1 MKIVKNNNAKQNKK
15 HTLSYASVRI
25 VATVLAM
32 AVTLTGCAPI
42 DEVME
47 LLDFDDRQ
55 EITVEQEES
64 ITPGIIIVE
73 KVEDIS
79 SAEDDNL
86 SELPASDFI
95 TASEKIGQ
103 SDGLRNYAYDKLDD
117 EEKALYTEIYGIIS
131 TMAKDTKVS
140 SKDPKQIDKVFNY
153 VMLDHP
159 EIFYITGYSLTKYMR
174 GQNIEKLTVAGTYTM
189 SVEDAAKASLIIDAY
204 VDKCLA
210 GYSGSLDE
218 YEKVKYV
225 YEYLIANTEYDLTVP
240 DNQNILSI
248 TRDGRTV
255 CQGYA
260 KAMQYILNK
269 MGVFCILCEGTVK
282 GAEAHVW
289 NIVRI
294 DGKYYQVDA
303 TWGDASYQINNN
315 EGGIEAPEV
324 NYDYLCITDDE
335 IKKTH
340 VIKDN
345 IVYPV
350 CDSREDNYYVR
361 EGLYLTEVDTGIISA
376 AFEKAR
382 ANGDATVTLKCENA
396 NVYRALFNH
405 MIDNKCIFNYL
416 DGSKNVNFVKF
427 EDECRIT
434 FYI

>member
-1 MKIVKNNNAKQNKK
+1 MKIVNNNAKQNKK
-15 HTLSYASVRI
+15 RMLSNVSMRSA
-25 VATVLAM
+25 AAVLAM
-32 AVTLTGCAPI
+32 AVTLTGCGPI
-42 DEVME
+42 DEMME
-47 LLDFDDRQ
+47 LLDFDDRK

-86 SELPASDFI
+86 TELPASDFI

-218 YEKVKYV
+218 YDKVKYV

-335 IKKTH
+335 IRKTH

-345 IVYPV
+345 IVYPA

-416 DGSKNVNFVKF
+416 DGSRNVNYVKF

>member
-1 MKIVKNNNAKQNKK
+1 MTDNVRNIKLNRKRVIFLRRLEAIVLSF
-15 HTLSYASVRI
+15 TLSLGMV
-25 VATVLAM
+25 
-32 AVTLTGCAPI
+32 GCAPI
-42 DEVME
+42 DELIE
-47 LLDFDDRQ
+47 LLDSEDRK
-55 EITVEQEES
+55 EIIVEQEES

-79 SAEDDNL
+79 DAEDDNL
-86 SELPASDFI
+86 EELSASDFI

-204 VDKCLA
+204 VDKCLS

-225 YEYLIANTEYDLTVP
+225 YEYLITNTEYDLTVQ

-335 IKKTH
+335 IKETH
-340 VIKDN
+340 VIKEN
-345 IVYPV
+345 IDYPV

-361 EGLYLTEVDTGIISA
+361 EGLYLTEVDTEIISA

-396 NVYRALFNH
+396 TVYRALFNH

-416 DGSKNVNFVKF
+416 DGSRNVNFVKF